1 MVSSHVDEFGLGPVV
16 DHEGPHDSG
25 RLDNNVEFIFFK
37 NFRQFEKCRFPAS
50 KIIELFGKVIQ
61 IVSIKDLDKAFFY
74 FYTWYLNIMI
84 FKFLKYWIYKI

>member
-25 RLDNNVEFIFFK
+25 RLDNNVKFIFFK

-61 IVSIKDLDKAFFY
+61 IVSIKDLDKEFFY
-74 FYTWYLNIMI
+74 FYT
-84 FKFLKYWIYKI
+84 